1 MVEHAAVGRTEDA
14 VDDADHIHR
23 VGAVGDTHQADMAV
37 DPHTQARLESK

>member
-14 VDDADHIHR
+14 VDDADHTAAHQE
-23 VGAVGDTHQADMAV
+23 VGAAAADAV